1 MPKLPTPTR
10 GADRRQVLLAA
21 LMSGLWPLGAS
32 SQGVVPALMRA
43 REHHRGIDVAA
54 HWVSEKLD
62 GVRARWRGGRL
73 YTRSG
78 LLITPPEGFTHAWP
92 AVELD
97 GELWAGRGQFERA
110 SATVRK
116 HAASPADWQALRF
129 MVFDLPE
136 HPGAFGERWQALQ
149 SWAATSTSSTWAL
162 VVQERLR
169 DETELQARLAQ
180 VVAEGGEGLMLHHG
194 AGHYRSGPSPHLLK
208 LKPQADA
215 EALVLGHEPGQ
226 GAFTGMVGAL
236 RVQTPEGLV
245 FRLGSGLS
253 LAERQTPPAIG
264 SWVTYRYRGH
274 HASGVPRFATFWR
287 VRPSE

>member
-1 MPKLPTPTR
+1 MP
-10 GADRRQVLLAA
+10 G
-21 LMSGLWPLGAS
+21 LMS
-32 SQGVVPALMRA
+32 A

-78 LLITPPEGFTHAWP
+78 LLITPPEGFTHGWP

-97 GELWAGRGQFERA
+97 GELWAGRGRFEHA
-110 SATVRK
+110 SATVRR
-116 HAASPADWQALRF
+116 HAASPGDWQALRF

-136 HPGAFGERWQALQ
+136 HPGAFTERWQALQ
-149 SWAATSTSSTWAL
+149 SWAAPSASSTWAL
-162 VVQERLR
+162 VAQERLR
-169 DETELQARLAQ
+169 DEADLHARLAQ

-194 AGHYRSGPSPHLLK
+194 AGHYRSGPSPHLHK

-226 GAFTGMVGAL
+226 GALTGLVGAL

-264 SWVTYRYRGH
+264 SWVTYRYRGL

>member
-78 LLITPPEGFTHAWP
+78 LLITHPEGFTHAWP

-97 GELWAGRGQFERA
+97 GELWAGRGQFECA

-116 HAASPADWQALRF
+116 HAANPADWQALRF

-245 FRLGSGLS
+245 FRLGSGLT

>member
-10 GADRRQVLLAA
+10 GADRRQVLLTA

-43 REHHRGIDVAA
+43 RDHHRGIDVAA

-78 LLITPPEGFTHAWP
+78 LLISPPEGFTQGWP

-97 GELWAGRGQFERA
+97 GELWAGRGQFERT
-110 SATVRK
+110 SATVRR

-129 MVFDLPE
+129 MVFDLPD
-136 HPGAFGERWQALQ
+136 HPGAFTQRWQTLQ
-149 SWAATSTSSTWAL
+149 SWAASTTSNTWAL

-180 VVAEGGEGLMLHHG
+180 VLAEGGEGLMLHHG
-194 AGHYRSGPSPHLLK
+194 AGHYRSGSSPHLLK

-215 EALVLGHEPGQ
+215 EALVLGYEPGQ

-236 RVQTPEGLV
+236 SVQTPEGLV

-253 LAERQTPPAIG
+253 LAERQSPPAIG

-287 VRPSE
+287 ARPPE

>member
-78 LLITPPEGFTHAWP
+78 LLISPPEGFTHAWP

-149 SWAATSTSSTWAL
+149 TWAATSTSSTWAL

>member
-1 MPKLPTPTR
+1 
-10 GADRRQVLLAA
+10 
-21 LMSGLWPLGAS
+21 
-32 SQGVVPALMRA
+32 MRA

-62 GVRARWRGGRL
+62 GVRARWQGGRL

-78 LLITPPEGFTHAWP
+78 LLISPPEGFTHAWP

-169 DETELQARLAQ
+169 DETELQGRLAQ

-245 FRLGSGLS
+245 FRLRSGLS
-253 LAERQTPPAIG
+253 LTERQTPPAIG

>member
-62 GVRARWRGGRL
+62 GVRARWQGGRL

-78 LLITPPEGFTHAWP
+78 LLISPPEGFTHAWP

-116 HAASPADWQALRF
+116 HAANPADWQALRF

-245 FRLGSGLS
+245 FRLGSGLT

>member
-1 MPKLPTPTR
+1 MPKLPPR

-21 LMSGLWPLGAS
+21 LMSGLWPLGTSA
-32 SQGVVPALMRA
+32 QGVAPALMRA
-43 REHHRGIDVAA
+43 REHRRGIDVAA

-62 GVRARWRGGRL
+62 GVRARWRGGRI

-78 LLITPPEGFTHAWP
+78 LLISPPEGFTHAWP

-97 GELWAGRGQFERA
+97 GELWAGRGRFEHA
-110 SATVRK
+110 SATVRR

-136 HPGAFGERWQALQ
+136 HPGAFTDRWQALQ
-149 SWAATSTSSTWAL
+149 SWSGASASSTWGL
-162 VVQERLR
+162 VAQDRLR
-169 DETELQARLAQ
+169 DEAELYARLAQ
-180 VVAEGGEGLMLHHG
+180 VVTQGGEGLMLHHG
-194 AGHYRSGPSPHLLK
+194 EGHYRSGPSPHLLK

-215 EALVLGHEPGQ
+215 EALVLGHEHGQ
-226 GAFTGMVGAL
+226 GAFTGLVGAL

-253 LAERQTPPAIG
+253 LADRQTPPAIG
-264 SWVTYRYRGH
+264 TWVTYRYRGH

-287 VRPSE
+287 VRPPE

>member
-1 MPKLPTPTR
+1 MPKLATPNR
-10 GADRRQVLLAA
+10 GADRRQLLCAA
-21 LMSGLWPLGAS
+21 FMSGLWPLGAWAREAMP
-32 SQGVVPALMRA
+32 GLMSA

-78 LLITPPEGFTHAWP
+78 LLITPPEDFTHGWP

-97 GELWAGRGQFERA
+97 GELWAGRGRFEHA
-110 SATVRK
+110 SATVRR
-116 HAASPADWQALRF
+116 HAASPGDWQALRF

-136 HPGAFGERWQALQ
+136 HPGAFTERWQALQ
-149 SWAATSTSSTWAL
+149 SWAAPSASSTWAL
-162 VVQERLR
+162 VDQERLR
-169 DETELQARLAQ
+169 DESELHERLTK
-180 VVAEGGEGLMLHHG
+180 VVTEGGEGLMLHHG
-194 AGHYRSGPSPHLLK
+194 AGHYRSGPSPHLHK

-226 GAFTGMVGAL
+226 GALTGLVGAL

-264 SWVTYRYRGH
+264 SWVTYRYRGL

>member
-1 MPKLPTPTR
+1 MNHQPQ
-10 GADRRQVLLAA
+10 RRQILCAA
-21 LMSGLWPLGAS
+21 LLPWAWPMQATPQTSTEAAPG
-32 SQGVVPALMRA
+32 LMRA
-43 REHHRGIDVAA
+43 SPYHPGIDVAA

-62 GVRARWRGGRL
+62 GVRARWREGQL
-73 YTRSG
+73 ITRSG
-78 LLITPPEGFTHAWP
+78 WLVNAPAAFMHGWPE
-92 AVELD
+92 VELD
-97 GELWAGRGQFERA
+97 GELWAGRGRFEQT
-110 SATVRK
+110 SATVRRY
-116 HAASPADWQALRF
+116 AGNDTDWHTLRF
-129 MVFDLPE
+129 MVFDLPG
-136 HPGAFGERWQALQ
+136 HPGAFSDRWLALQ
-149 SWAATSTSSTWAL
+149 SLANAFASPTWGLVAQTRLANAA
-162 VVQERLR
+162 
-169 DETELQARLAQ
+169 ELQAHLAQ
-180 VVAEGGEGLMLHHG
+180 VVAEGGEGLMLNHG

>member
-1 MPKLPTPTR
+1 
-10 GADRRQVLLAA
+10 
-21 LMSGLWPLGAS
+21 
-32 SQGVVPALMRA
+32 
-43 REHHRGIDVAA
+43 
-54 HWVSEKLD
+54 
-62 GVRARWRGGRL
+62 
-73 YTRSG
+73 
-78 LLITPPEGFTHAWP
+78 
-92 AVELD
+92 
-97 GELWAGRGQFERA
+97 
-110 SATVRK
+110 
-116 HAASPADWQALRF
+116 

-136 HPGAFGERWQALQ
+136 HPGAFGERLEALQ
-149 SWAATSTSSTWAL
+149 SWAATSSSSTWAL